1 MPVRE
6 RVRRV
11 KHLRNRYFICVLEN
25 PTDIM
30 NIASTLR
37 NVSAFGVEKLYIVGN
52 KNITKDFESSRN
64 NKRLTNLSV
73 GSNKWVFVKHFDT
86 TDECISHL
94 RKNLYII
101 A

>member
-6 RVRRV
+6 RIRKI

-37 NVSAFGVEKLYIVGN
+37 NVSAFGVEKLYIVGG
-52 KNITKDFESSRN
+52 KKILHDFESSRN

-73 GSNKWVFVKHFDT
+73 GTNKWVFVKCFT
-86 TDECISHL
+86 TTIECISHL
-94 RKNLYII
+94 KKIFIVL
-101 A
+101 